1 MTDPPQN
8 LQSWISNLRDL
19 PIEEILVHDEK
30 DQRTGDELVS
40 TISTLN
46 DSRFTI
52 PTLRSLK
59 IE

>member
-1 MTDPPQN
+1 MTGRFQN
-8 LQSWISNLRDL
+8 LQSWISNLGNL
-19 PIEEILVHDEK
+19 PIEVILVDNEK

-40 TISTLN
+40 TTSTLN

-52 PTLRSLK
+52 LTLRSLK